1 VPKFKENTTMI
12 KPIALLSALLLINID
27 PSHAVTRG
35 DVLKQRE
42 CISRIVYSESRGEPK
57 KGQLAVAH
65 ASINRAIK
73 TTGNTCTIKGVTRL
87 SVPKVDREYFNRLS
101 EFALFHKSNVAQAD
115 SWNTSK
121 EPHSKG
127 RKIKVIG
134 AHVFYVMAKL

>member
-1 VPKFKENTTMI
+1 MI
-12 KPIALLSALLLINID
+12 KSIVITSVLLLSSTHSSQAE
-27 PSHAVTRG
+27 SRG
-35 DVLKQRE
+35 DVLKQKA
-42 CISRIVYSESRGEPK
+42 CLSQIMFSEARGESK
-57 KGQLAVAH
+57 NGVLAIAH

-73 TTGNTCTIKGVTRL
+73 TTGNTCTIKGVTRK
-87 SVPKVDREYFNRLS
+87 SVPKDDRPYFNELA

-134 AHVFYVMAKL
+134 AHVFYIMAQL

>member
-1 VPKFKENTTMI
+1 MI
-12 KPIALLSALLLINID
+12 KSIVITSLALLLNID
-27 PSHAVTRG
+27 PTHAVTRG

-42 CISRIVYSESRGEPK
+42 CISRIVYSESRGETK

-73 TTGNTCTIKGVTRL
+73 TTGNTCTIKGVTRKKI
-87 SVPKVDREYFNRLS
+87 PKADREYFNRLS

-115 SWNTSK
+115 SWNTSR

-134 AHVFYVMAKL
+134 LHVFYIMAKL